1 MKKEQAKRAS
11 LRSRKKK
18 NSRTFRKSK
27 KGLKKTKCP
36 AVRTFSRISTKSLV
50 LIILKAFYRHL
61 QLPSRPV
68 ARLFYGDVQSN
79 AEIDQMRPEGQVP
92 GGGAVVV

>member
-1 MKKEQAKRAS
+1 MAICWAAGKGLDLLQVDLVLTQVKKEQAKRAS
-11 LRSRKKK
+11 LRSRKK

-50 LIILKAFYRHL
+50 LII
-61 QLPSRPV
+61 
-68 ARLFYGDVQSN
+68 
-79 AEIDQMRPEGQVP
+79 
-92 GGGAVVV
+92 